1 MLVSLNELKKYVNL
15 DGLTP
20 EEIAHRLTFA
30 GVEVESINKVAEA
43 SKLVIGEVIM
53 CENMENSDHLH
64 VTKIN
69 AGPKY

>member
-30 GVEVESINKVAEA
+30 GVEVESIK
-43 SKLVIGEVIM
+43 IGRA
-53 CENMENSDHLH
+53 H
-64 VTKIN
+64 V
-69 AGPKY
+69 